1 LYLTELGPWYF
12 PGMKKIAFLILA
24 AATLLPDV
32 PAALALA
39 VGIFFA
45 VTFGNPFIDRTKPLA
60 SKILTYSVIGLGF
73 GMNLFV
79 VGRVGVQGIGYTLFT
94 ITLSMVAGLLLGKL
108 LKVSREASILISA
121 GTAICGGSAIA
132 AVSAG
137 IKAES
142 ENISVSLATVFLL
155 NAAALFIFPPIGMWM
170 GLSPENFGLWAAL
183 AVHDTSSVVGTAI
196 HYGGGA
202 LEVGTTVKLARSL
215 WIAPLTFLIVIFMSK
230 PGEKKGK
237 ITIPWFILG
246 FIGAAA
252 LVTYVP
258 SLAGYGAQ
266 IAGLAR
272 KSLVLVLFLIGS
284 NLTRDTLRKAGVRPM
299 IQGFLL
305 WIIAASVSLAAIH
318 YGIIHL

>member
-1 LYLTELGPWYF
+1 
-12 PGMKKIAFLILA
+12 MKKIAFFMVAL
-24 AATLLPDV
+24 ATLHSDM

-39 VGIFFA
+39 LGVFFA
-45 VTFGNPFIDRTKPLA
+45 VTFGNPFLSRTKPFA
-60 SKILTYSVIGLGF
+60 SKLLTYAVVGLGF

-79 VGRVGVQGIGYTLFT
+79 VGKVGMQGIGYTLFT
-94 ITLSMVAGLLLGKL
+94 ITLSMAAGLLLGRM

-142 ENISVSLATVFLL
+142 QNVSVSLATVFLL
-155 NAAALFIFPPIGMWM
+155 NAAALFIFPPIGLWM
-170 GLSPENFGLWAAL
+170 GLSPEQFGLWAAL
-183 AVHDTSSVVGTAI
+183 AVHDTSSVVGTAVQ
-196 HYGGGA
+196 YGGNA

-215 WIAPLTFLIVIFMSK
+215 WIAPLTFLIVIFFSVK
-230 PGEKKGK
+230 DEKKGN

-258 SLAGYGAQ
+258 SLKASGEH
-266 IAGLAR
+266 IALVSR
-272 KSLVLVLFLIGS
+272 HVLVLVLFLIGS
-284 NLTRDTLRKAGVRPM
+284 NLTRETLKKAGVRPM
-299 IQGFLL
+299 VQGFSL
-305 WIIAASVSLAAIH
+305 WLIAASVSLAAI
-318 YGIIHL
+318 YNGVIHL